1 MKKPTLNDRW
11 LWILETVHIPLWLVK
26 DLCWL
31 LTWKTLGVIM
41 AIPTVL
47 VAIIITV
54 VSYQDKK
61 RFLPNI
67 SIAFWIIANAN
78 WMVAEF
84 FDLPTKFY
92 SIIPFSIGI
101 AVFVWFLISR
111 IKIKKTQ

>member
-54 VSYQDKK
+54 VSYQDKI
-61 RFLPNI
+61 FTQYIHCLLDN
-67 SIAFWIIANAN
+67 SQCQL
-78 WMVAEF
+78 
-84 FDLPTKFY
+84 D
-92 SIIPFSIGI
+92 G
-101 AVFVWFLISR
+101 SR
-111 IKIKKTQ
+111 IF